1 MTDPTPI
8 TPSSYLA
15 ERLCGIESLLANC
28 TAWQEWVDADDAT
41 EALEHIYIPSNESP
55 ATSAKPFAIVNDNG
69 AVTTKTG
76 ETAYTTLSDYYILI
90 VNEPSEDLTTDRDIY
105 LDALNK
111 VGAIMEEMME
121 LQGTE
126 TEGGDRFICLSSVT
140 KIAGPLFRSN
150 IEEAQGQTYQITT
163 IGVEVGI

>member
-15 ERLCGIESLLANC
+15 ERLCGIETLLANC
-28 TAWQEWVDADDAT
+28 TAWQEWVNADDAT
-41 EALEHIYIPSNESP
+41 EALAHIYIPANESP

-69 AVTTKTG
+69 IVTTKTG

-90 VNEPSEDLTTDRDIY
+90 VNEPPEDLTTDRDIY

-126 TEGGDRFICLSSVT
+126 NGAARFINLSSVT

-163 IGVEVGI
+163 LGVEVGI